1 MQLLQHFKELT
12 IRPKNAEE
20 LKGLILQLA
29 IQGKLTANWREE
41 NTDIEPASELLK
53 RIQKEKEELVK
64 SKKLKKEKTFPILDS
79 KPFLNL
85 PINWECS
92 YLGDL
97 GYAQTGTTPPTKN
110 PDNYG
115 SFIPFLGPANISN
128 SSMEYPIE
136 GLSEEGLKKGR
147 LIEANSLM
155 MVCIGGSMG
164 KCNVNTK
171 DVSCNQQINVLT
183 TIYSPIEYIKIVCQ
197 SPYFQKE
204 VWDRSTG
211 SATPM
216 INKNKWLQIPISVPP
231 LEEQKEI
238 VNVVETLFKEVEQ
251 LEQLT
256 VQRVGLKE
264 DFVTSALHQ
273 LTTNNV
279 KQEWTF
285 LQDHFKS
292 FFNET
297 TNIKKLRETVLQL
310 AVQGKLTAD
319 WRQQQSQSGAE
330 VEDASQLLKRIQ
342 EEKAQL
348 IATKKIKKEKALPL
362 ITKDEIPYELPD
374 GWVWC
379 RLGDILLS
387 TDAGKSPSCEKR
399 PVEKDEWGVLTT
411 TSIQKGYFLQD
422 ENKVLPS
429 SFEINHS
436 MVVQEGDILI
446 TRAGPLNRTGI
457 VCRVNDLSYNLIL
470 SDKTVRLKHFVDNV
484 NGDFL
489 VVILN
494 SSIIR
499 KILVEMMSGMA
510 SSQVN
515 ISQGNIKSSM
525 ISLPPLEEQK
535 VIVEKVNSL
544 MGLCDGL
551 EQEVQQSQ
559 AHSEQLMQSVL
570 REVFEGERKAV
581 EV

>member
-20 LKGLILQLA
+20 LKGLILELA
-29 IQGKLTANWREE
+29 IQGKLTANWRKQ
-41 NTDIEPASELLK
+41 NKDIEPASELLD
-53 RIQKEKEELVK
+53 RIQKEKEQLVK
-64 SKKLKKEKTFPILDS
+64 SKKIKKEKTFPILDD

-85 PINWECS
+85 PLNWECS
-92 YLGDL
+92 YLSDL

-128 SSMEYPIE
+128 SSMEYPVE

-238 VNVVETLFKEVEQ
+238 VKVVETLFKEVEQ

-256 VQRVGLKE
+256 VQRIGLKE

-273 LTTNNV
+273 LTTNNAN
-279 KQEWTF
+279 QEWTF

-292 FFNET
+292 FFDET

-348 IATKKIKKEKALPL
+348 IKDKKIKKEKALPP
-362 ITKDEIPYELPD
+362 ITKEEIPYELPE

-379 RLGDILLS
+379 RMGEIINLKSGQDLKPNEYSDTEIIGLPYVTGASNLKNEKVIIS
-387 TDAGKSPSCEKR
+387 RWTDAPRSFAY
-399 PVEKDEWGVLTT
+399 
-411 TSIQKGYFLQD
+411 KGDL
-422 ENKVLPS
+422 
-429 SFEINHS
+429 
-436 MVVQEGDILI
+436 LI
-446 TRAGPLNRTGI
+446 TCKGSGVGKMGWLEEEKVHIARQIMAISTICSSLNFI
-457 VCRVNDLSYNLIL
+457 KVIMDVNAMIYRKNAVGLIPGM
-470 SDKTVRLKHFVDNV
+470 DRKTVLET
-484 NGDFL
+484 
-489 VVILN
+489 
-494 SSIIR
+494 
-499 KILVEMMSGMA
+499 ILVF
-510 SSQVN
+510 
-515 ISQGNIKSSM
+515 
-525 ISLPPLEEQK
+525 PPLEEQK
-535 VIVEKVNSL
+535 AIVAKVNAL
-544 MGLCDGL
+544 MGLCDAL

-570 REVFEGERKAV
+570 REVFEGEKRGLV
-581 EV
+581 